1 MPSLRSLANIFLGV
15 LLLAV
20 PARATWS
27 ILIIDT
33 ATGEVALG
41 IATCLTGFDL
51 RPSTVVV
58 VPGVGV
64 AAAQSFVGPL
74 SLRQLIRAELIAGT
88 TPQQILALLQ
98 AADPGHQSRQY
109 GIAAVSGGTVA
120 FTGSGAGAYAGD
132 LTGQVGTLVYT
143 VQGNVLT
150 GQPVLT
156 AAEQAILTTPGDVAE
171 KLMAAMQAARS
182 MGGDGRCSCAGAS
195 PTSCGS
201 PPANFTKS
209 AHIGLMIVSRPGD
222 LDAPC
227 GGGLGCGAG
236 TYWMDL
242 NIAGQSA
249 GAPDPVVQLQ
259 NRFNL
264 WRAAE
269 AGRPDH
275 FQSTATVDTSS
286 IRANGYDTATTT
298 VVLRNAQGTP
308 LGNSVPLTVA
318 LNPASTTSAVQF
330 GPVVAQPNGSYTF
343 TVAGDLA
350 AGEAILDVVADDGIG
365 TPVRISPAPQVTIT
379 DPYGSCGVGAI
390 SNGAGGTIDALR
402 IGGSGGQDRVVRM
415 GFGQPF
421 VLTVDPPVGSTPGGA
436 LGAFALWAHLG
447 IPDPAFEWPISSAGG
462 SLCFLPAPFNP
473 TAPTLLVADSFG
485 LGGAFLTNPAP
496 WTLGFPGLFAQLDVT
511 LQAVMITDLQG
522 SLAATNALALRIDP
536 LPPLTISQVTP
547 PSAAAGTSV
556 TITGTEFYTG
566 LQLEVG
572 NIPTPVTQ
580 QTSTQVDFIVPPG
593 VSCDSQVS
601 LTNPGGSPVTASFN
615 ATPIIQAQPFT
626 SGSAAGGAFYLIG
639 GQNLQNCT
647 VTFNG
652 APMNITAS
660 TFASIVGTTPPG
672 NVGPA
677 TVVVSNAAGCQATTT
692 YTYQ

>member
-1 MPSLRSLANIFLGV
+1 MPSLRSLTNIFLGV

-74 SLRQLIRAELIAGT
+74 SLRQMIRAELIAGS

-109 GIAAVSGGTVA
+109 GIAAVSGGTA
-120 FTGSGAGAYAGD
+120 TFTGSGAGGFAGD

-156 AAEQAILTTPGDVAE
+156 AAEQAIVNTPGDIAE

-182 MGGDGRCSCAGAS
+182 MGGDGRCSCTAGS

-242 NIAGQSA
+242 NVANQSA
-249 GAPDPVVQLQ
+249 NAPDPVLQLQ
-259 NRFNL
+259 TMFNL
-264 WRAAE
+264 WRSLE

-275 FQSTATVDTSS
+275 FQSTATVNNTS

-298 VVLRNAQGTP
+298 VVLRDAQGNP
-308 LGNSVPLTVA
+308 LGNSIPVTATLS
-318 LNPASTTSAVQF
+318 PASTVSAVQL
-330 GPVVAQPNGSYTF
+330 GPVIAEPNGSYSF
-343 TVAGDLA
+343 TMTGDLA
-350 AGEAILDVVADDGIG
+350 AGEAIIDVVADDGAG
-365 TPVRISPAPQVTIT
+365 RPVRITPAPQVTIT
-379 DPYGSCGVGAI
+379 DPYGPCGVGAI
-390 SNGAGGTIDALR
+390 SDGAGGTIDALR
-402 IGGSGGQDRVVRM
+402 IGGSGGQDRIVRM

-421 VLTVDPPVGSTPGGA
+421 VLTVDPPVGPALGA
-436 LGAFALWAHLG
+436 PLGAFALWAHLG
-447 IPDPAFEWPISSAGG
+447 VPNPAFTWPIGSTGG
-462 SLCFLPAPFNP
+462 SLCFLPAPFNS

-547 PSAAAGTSV
+547 PAAAAGTSV

-566 LQLEVG
+566 IQLEVG
-572 NIPTPVTQ
+572 NIPTTVTQ
-580 QTSTQVDFIVPPG
+580 QTSTQINFVMPPG
-593 VSCDSQVS
+593 VSCDSQIS
-601 LTNPGGSPVTASFN
+601 LTNPGSSPVTASIN
-615 ATPIIQAQPFT
+615 ATPIIQVQPFA
-626 SGSAAGGAFYLIG
+626 SGTAAGGAFYLIG
-639 GQNLQNCT
+639 GQHLQNCT

-677 TVVVSNAAGCQATTT
+677 TVLVTSPAGCQASTT